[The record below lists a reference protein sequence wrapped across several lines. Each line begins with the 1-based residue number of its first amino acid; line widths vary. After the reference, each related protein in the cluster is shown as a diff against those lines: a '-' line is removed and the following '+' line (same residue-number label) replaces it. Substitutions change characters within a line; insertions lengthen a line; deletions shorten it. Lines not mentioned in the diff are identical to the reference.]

1 MAVLDTTTCTFLELL
16 HRGGSFAYWWT
27 LDQVKTY
34 TITRGPRTGQQTPCK
49 RSVWWPVGKPAPLPH
64 GATEHVYFGV
74 HPAVGIPRERS
85 GRNGF
90 YTPRPEDARLLVDEI
105 AAINCLFAEFD
116 AKDFALGKPGALTHI
131 TQLELSPSVV
141 IDSGGGYHA
150 YWLLDEP
157 TIVTDAN
164 RAAIKDLQYRWVQY
178 VESDDEAKD
187 LARVLRVPGRPNVK
201 PQYAPNYPIV
211 AFVRADFDRVYTLDT
226 LDGAIPPTITTAEPR
241 DTVPFVATT
250 GDHSA
255 YVQAA
260 YGGEIAAVLRA
271 PQGQKHHTLR
281 NAAIKLGSLLWTSH
295 ITEREITDGLQNAA
309 ERNACDVGYAHRTIA
324 DGIAYGNARPRTIA
338 DRQPRT
344 NGYHR
349 TPAEPT
355 ADDDTPPA
363 DQDTRPAIDRTTID
377 LPTIMP
383 LAWDAVI
390 TANEPPLLFRRAGE
404 LARLERTED
413 NMLVIKTVDTRRMA
427 GILARA
433 ARWVRVSTDKHDNV
447 TERETVPPPAIID
460 DAMVNMDLR
469 IPALTR
475 IVHAPSFTDGDLL
488 LSDPGYHPSAKI
500 YYDPGRNVTVPPI
513 PATPTD
519 ADLARAK
526 STVFD
531 DLLIDFPFVSDADR
545 AHAVALLL
553 LPFVR
558 ELISGPTP
566 LHLIE
571 APTMGTGKGLL
582 AEMLLFPALG
592 VSPTAMTEAATDE
605 EWGKVITSNLLMAPT
620 AIYIDNLNR
629 MLASG
634 KLAAALT
641 AREYSDRVL
650 GSSEQVSLP
659 VRCVWVATAN
669 NPTLS
674 TEISRRCIRIRI
686 DPRLDEPWK
695 RAGFRHVKLRSW
707 VESNRGQLIWATLI
721 LCRYGLQHGAAG
733 PALGSYESWSDVM
746 GQILHGAGI
755 PGFLGNLDVLY
766 ARADAEGNAWR
777 GLLGAWWE
785 QYGDE
790 GKTAGDLYPLL
801 AEVEADTLINGRDEI
816 GRKKSFGK
824 ALARVLERVFTVA
837 TDAGS
842 VRLQITD
849 GGISHKVRLW
859 KLASVE
865 TGGFGGVGG
874 LGVPAPA
881 RDHVHNNIEKT
892 TLDIG
897 IPPIP
902 TKPPGTETDPAYRDI
917 GFLNRAKERAVAH
930 PAPEDD
936 LFSNGVYDDEVD
948 DETDD

>member
-1 MAVLDTTTCTFLELL
+1 MSHASLLDTALHYAQQFGWAVHPVDLKKKPITPHGRNDATRDESTIRRLFHNGAQIGVATGPESKLFVLDVDLDEQRQINGYATLEYLESKYGAL
-16 HRGGSFAYWWT
+16 PDTPRQRTGRGGTQYLFNYADGLKNSAGK
-27 LDQVKTY
+27 LGAGID
-34 TITRGPRTGQQTPCK
+34 TRGM
-49 RSVWWPVGKPAPLPH
+49 
-64 GATEHVYFGV
+64 
-74 HPAVGIPRERS
+74 
-85 GRNGF
+85 
-90 YTPRPEDARLLVDEI
+90 
-105 AAINCLFAEFD
+105 
-116 AKDFALGKPGALTHI
+116 
-131 TQLELSPSVV
+131 
-141 IDSGGGYHA
+141 GGY
-150 YWLLDEP
+150 
-157 TIVTDAN
+157 
-164 RAAIKDLQYRWVQY
+164 
-178 VESDDEAKD
+178 
-187 LARVLRVPGRPNVK
+187 
-201 PQYAPNYPIV
+201 IV
-211 AFVRADFDRVYTLDT
+211 A
-226 LDGAIPPTITTAEPR
+226 
-241 DTVPFVATT
+241 
-250 GDHSA
+250 
-255 YVQAA
+255 
-260 YGGEIAAVLRA
+260 A
-271 PQGQKHHTLR
+271 PSR
-281 NAAIKLGSLLWTSH
+281 N
-295 ITEREITDGLQNAA
+295 
-309 ERNACDVGYAHRTIA
+309 
-324 DGIAYGNARPRTIA
+324 
-338 DRQPRT
+338 T
-344 NGYHR
+344 NGPYEWLVSPDE
-349 TPAEPT
+349 TPLADVPQWLIDLLQAPDASAHTSATNTAT
-355 ADDDTPPA
+355 ADDRAYCLGKLGQAVARLAMAADGTKHDTLVKMAYWMGGYVPTLSETEIEDALYAAIAGRAKDPVAARKSICEGIASGKDKQIDIAQARARTTHIHERFDPATGEILEDTPII
-363 DQDTRPAIDRTTID
+363 DQDTRPSIDRTTID

-383 LAWDAVI
+383 LAWDAVV
-390 TANEPPLLFRRAGE
+390 TTNDPPLLFRRAGE
-404 LARLERTED
+404 LARLERSEQD
-413 NMLVIKTVDTRRMA
+413 MLIVKTIDTRRMA

-433 ARWVRVSTDKHDNV
+433 ARWVRVNTDKHDNV
-447 TERETVPPPAIID
+447 HERETVPPPPIVD
-460 DAMVNMDLR
+460 DAMVNIDPR

-488 LSDPGYHPSAKI
+488 LSEPGYHPSAKI
-500 YYDPGRNVTVPPI
+500 YYDPGRNVVVPPV

-519 ADLARAK
+519 DDLARAK
-526 STVFD
+526 ATVFD

-707 VESNRGQLIWATLI
+707 VETNRGQLIWAALI
-721 LCRYGLQHGAAG
+721 ICRYGMQHGTTG
-733 PALGSYESWSDVM
+733 PALGSYENWSDVM
-746 GQILHGAGI
+746 GQILHGASI

-785 QYGDE
+785 LYGDE
-790 GKTAGDLYPLL
+790 GKTAGDLYPLV
-801 AEVEADTLINGRDEI
+801 AEVEADALVSGREEI

-824 ALARVLERVFTVA
+824 ALARVLDRVFTVA
-837 TDAGS
+837 TDTGS
-842 VRLQITD
+842 VRLQIAD

-859 KLASVE
+859 KLVSVE
-865 TGGFGGVGG
+865 AGGLGGVGG
-874 LGVPAPA
+874 FGTSAPA
-881 RDHVHNNIEKT
+881 RDHVHNIIEIPA
-892 TLDIG
+892 LDIRK
-897 IPPIP
+897 PPTP
-902 TKPPGTETDPAYRDI
+902 PKPPGINTDPAFRDI
-917 GFLNRAKERAVAH
+917 GFLNRGKPRAGVNGTAD
-930 PAPEDD
+930 AGLFDD
-936 LFSNGVYDDEVD
+936 GDDNAA
-948 DETDD
+948 